1 MDHRMQIERL
11 GSKPTDSGLQ
21 SLVPTFPR
29 SRVPAR
35 ERLIVALDVPTLEG
49 AARFVTTLAP
59 AVRWFKVGSEL
70 FTAVGPRAIT
80 MILERGGNVFLDL
93 KFHDIPRTVAAAV
106 GAAARLGVHMMNVH
120 IAAGEET
127 LRAAVR
133 ALDDIG
139 PVTSHQSPVTSVRIT
154 NHESRITRPLLLGV
168 TQLTSHQDG
177 PEVMAAV
184 VDAAARA
191 KWCGL
196 DGVVASARE
205 AAAIKSACGR
215 EFVVGTPGIRPA
227 AASSEDQRRTATPA
241 EAVLAGADHLVVGRP
256 VLDAADPLAVVSGV
270 TQEMEAAVRQESGVS
285 ERNSQA
291 FRLRGDGDGSQ

>member
-1 MDHRMQIERL
+1 MRSGGQGVGIREQI
-11 GSKPTDSGLQ
+11 
-21 SLVPTFPR
+21 
-29 SRVPAR
+29 PAISAAASTA
-35 ERLIVALDVPTLEG
+35 ERLIVALDVPSLEG

-59 AVRWFKVGSEL
+59 TVRWFKVGSEL
-70 FTAVGPRAIT
+70 FTAVGPRAVT
-80 MILERGGNVFLDL
+80 MILERGGKVFLDL

-120 IAAGEET
+120 IGAGEET

-184 VDAAARA
+184 VDAAAPA
-191 KWCGL
+191 NWC
-196 DGVVASARE
+196 
-205 AAAIKSACGR
+205 
-215 EFVVGTPGIRPA
+215 
-227 AASSEDQRRTATPA
+227 
-241 EAVLAGADHLVVGRP
+241 
-256 VLDAADPLAVVSGV
+256 
-270 TQEMEAAVRQESGVS
+270 
-285 ERNSQA
+285 
-291 FRLRGDGDGSQ
+291 